1 MARRRP
7 DSRAALAALAASGV
21 LCVAFVLLARG
32 PVRRRVALAAPGGS
46 VVDIEGSTFARPG
59 AVYERD
65 LQQAPAT
72 APARQDVGA
81 VLQGIKA
88 QQAAAEAQMKRLMQL
103 NRAQASALS
112 RALDG
117 DRFSAGLAAGATAH
131 AAPAK
136 PKLHPRSGRP
146 IAAGAARRQQPPA
159 PAGTG
164 RGAGG
169 ATAAAAS
176 SRRGAASGLR
186 AAAAAVGNAQSDP
199 GRVQTRIA
207 RLRADARARLGQDE
221 TRTIAD
227 LTTKPGRGPWFQAQQ
242 ALSLDGDKR
251 RVLGDQRLVKLLTGM
266 EASPSLLPSQ
276 SAFVQH
282 LDAID
287 TQARGDLQAAEM
299 RARQRGV
306 ADEVNPNSQHML
318 AAGVNA
324 GHSSDFGL
332 GGMEGDDED
341 IGTQVLQ
348 RAGIRTDALPGFGT
362 EVGSCRVRVA
372 VLYACACRGAPWPA
386 LMHAG
391 CALPARTLV
400 RTRLPCIACV
410 EA

>member
-1 MARRRP
+1 MVRRRRE
-7 DSRAALAALAASGV
+7 SRAALVVLAASGV
-21 LCVAFVLLARG
+21 LCAALVLLARG
-32 PVRRRVALAAPGGS
+32 PGRRRVALAAPGGS
-46 VVDIEGSTFARPG
+46 VVDIEHSTFARPW
-59 AVYERD
+59 AVYARD
-65 LQQAPAT
+65 LQQAPGAGA
-72 APARQDVGA
+72 APVRQDVGA

-88 QQAAAEAQMKRLMQL
+88 QQVAAEAQMKRLMQL

-117 DRFSAGLAAGATAH
+117 DRFSAGLAAEVKAH

-146 IAAGAARRQQPPA
+146 IAAGAARQQQHA
-159 PAGTG
+159 AAHAAA
-164 RGAGG
+164 AGG
-169 ATAAAAS
+169 RSGAAAAAAAS
-176 SRRGAASGLR
+176 GRRGVERGGLQ
-186 AAAAAVGNAQSDP
+186 AAVVAAGNAQSDP

-207 RLRADARARLGQDE
+207 RLLADARARLGRDE
-221 TRTIAD
+221 QQTIAD

-251 RVLGDQRLVKLLTGM
+251 RVLGDERLVKLLTGM
-266 EASPSLLPSQ
+266 KASPSLLPSQ
-276 SAFVQH
+276 TAFVQH

-287 TQARGDLQAAEM
+287 TQARSDLQAAEM

-332 GGMEGDDED
+332 GGMEGDDVD
-341 IGTQVLQ
+341 VGTQVLQ
-348 RAGIRTDALPGFGT
+348 RAGIRTDGLPGFGT
-362 EVGSCRVRVA
+362 EVGSCRV
-372 VLYACACRGAPWPA
+372 CSA

-400 RTRLPCIACV
+400 RTRLSSFAGVGLNPR
-410 EA
+410 